1 MSVAVE
7 EAAGRVIAGWRSAVL
22 SERAQRFAREAVAAA
37 APATPARAKALLF
50 AASKL
55 AGFAEQVGLELEA
68 GVLLH
73 PSVIERFILCGCE
86 AVSPASRRTLR
97 TNLRA
102 LGRALEAHPQP
113 RPVPLPRERAKQ
125 PYSEAEIAS
134 YLRLAEAQRAVP
146 GRMRALALICLGAG
160 AGIVAG
166 ELRHLRGSDVVFRS
180 GGLLVLVGGAR
191 ARTVPVLERFH
202 EPLAKAASFAGDR
215 YLIGGT
221 DSRPAQPHR
230 RAVPGAVWRQLAA
243 KARARAAALE
253 LVLTDR
259 LDGDDGAIE
268 DGDVGDERPNNQRVS
283 EAGPRTGTAAARGSR
298 LRGASGCASRV
309 ETASLPAVDPLA
321 MSVIECSRDVA
332 ESRARN
338 GERMRPTRASRQR
351 RGSESRRVAG
361 AAVQQAGERDSE
373 LPWRDAEPQPQPGRA
388 GRPAERVHRVHDRG
402 FGRDRVVG

>member
-1 MSVAVE
+1 MLSTGRPPSDSGAVCAPRGTGRVSVAVE

-113 RPVPLPRERAKQ
+113 RPVPLPRER
-125 PYSEAEIAS
+125 
-134 YLRLAEAQRAVP
+134 V
-146 GRMRALALICLGAG
+146 
-160 AGIVAG
+160 
-166 ELRHLRGSDVVFRS
+166 RHLRGSDVVFRS

-202 EPLAKAASFAGDR
+202 EPLAKAASF
-215 YLIGGT
+215 
-221 DSRPAQPHR
+221 
-230 RAVPGAVWRQLAA
+230 
-243 KARARAAALE
+243 
-253 LVLTDR
+253 
-259 LDGDDGAIE
+259 
-268 DGDVGDERPNNQRVS
+268 
-283 EAGPRTGTAAARGSR
+283 
-298 LRGASGCASRV
+298 
-309 ETASLPAVDPLA
+309 
-321 MSVIECSRDVA
+321 
-332 ESRARN
+332 
-338 GERMRPTRASRQR
+338 
-351 RGSESRRVAG
+351 
-361 AAVQQAGERDSE
+361 
-373 LPWRDAEPQPQPGRA
+373 
-388 GRPAERVHRVHDRG
+388 GRPCMFRG
-402 FGRDRVVG
+402 